1 MVPYANPQLIDPWT
15 QMVPFSFG
23 IVIVLLAVSV
33 VGSRVAKN
41 EELLSPTISS
51 PVLATLNLVTPELL
65 AANKSPLF
73 V

>member
-1 MVPYANPQLIDPWT
+1 MVPA
-15 QMVPFSFG
+15 SFG
-23 IVIVLLAVSV
+23 IVIVLFAVSV

-51 PVLATLNLVTPELL
+51 PVLATLNLVVPEAL
-65 AANKSPLF
+65 AASKSPLF